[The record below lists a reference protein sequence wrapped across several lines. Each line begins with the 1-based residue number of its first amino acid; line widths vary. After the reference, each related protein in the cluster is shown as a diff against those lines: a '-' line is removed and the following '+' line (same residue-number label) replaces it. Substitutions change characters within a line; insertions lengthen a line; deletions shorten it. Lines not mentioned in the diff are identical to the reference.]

1 MILKKIETQNTHP
14 ITFLLN
20 SIGKKRLLH
29 LLVIVF
35 INSILDIVG
44 IALIFPFLQ
53 IIANPSLLIDKAN
66 QLNIHIP
73 FSHQNLVLS
82 LGFLLVSFYA
92 LKSLAQSKLAK
103 KQAQYLSRYTGKNTN
118 DIVSK
123 ILQAR
128 YSIFQNTA
136 ASEISGTAYSNT
148 VHTSIA
154 LAALIQS
161 FNEAL
166 IIVFLMIG
174 FFWIN
179 PVLAVGT
186 IGVLILISFLLFNFV
201 IKKSSN
207 LGVAQTH
214 IENIRYRLLFSITT
228 SIRDIK
234 IMGLE
239 NLFDKK
245 NQEISKQYAD
255 LAWRYNHN
263 SALPRFIIEF
273 LALSAVVAVAIITI
287 ISQIPGEDATPALG
301 LLAVATVRAVPAFSR
316 LFNSLSSYKF
326 SSRFVQNLFALEQ
339 TLSSA
344 SAPYIKDNLS
354 FSKSIQL
361 NDICFSYH
369 ENKIINNISLDIKF
383 GESIAI
389 VGPSG
394 AGKSTLLDI
403 FTGLQPAT
411 SGQFMCDDERF
422 NPYTSESIHNL
433 IGYVPQA
440 ITLLDETIAYN
451 ITFQSAPDLKK
462 LHDVIRKACLEDL
475 IKDLPEGLFTKVG
488 ENGLRLSG
496 GQRQRIGIARALYKM
511 PSILIFD
518 EATSALDAVSERLLI
533 DEIASLRGSVT
544 SIMVTHKLST
554 AIFCDKIYVLNKG
567 SVVAIGTHVEL
578 LKSCKLYKQMFAIQ
592 QSI

>member
-1 MILKKIETQNTHP
+1 MKKIETQNTHP

-82 LGFLLVSFYA
+82 LGFLLISFYA

-361 NDICFSYH
+361 KDICFSYH
-369 ENKIINNISLDIKF
+369 KNKIINNISLDIKF

-411 SGQFMCDDERF
+411 SGQFICDDEPF

-462 LHDVIRKACLEDL
+462 LNDVIRKACLEDL
-475 IKDLPEGLFTKVG
+475 IKDIPEGLFTKVG

-533 DEIASLRGSVT
+533 DEIASLRGNVS

-567 SVVAIGTHVEL
+567 SVVAVGTHVEL
-578 LKSCKLYKQMFAIQ
+578 LKACKLYKQMFAIQ
-592 QSI
+592 QST